1 MREGEHL
8 VLSQK
13 FKGQKIYTHPYLS
26 YIIVLDKIYRFF
38 SAKIQS
44 NNNNDKNNQYKI
56 SKSLRFMSVLV
67 SMILTSHI
75 CL

>member
-1 MREGEHL
+1 M
-8 VLSQK
+8 LSQK

-26 YIIVLDKIYRFF
+26 YIIVRDKICRFF

-67 SMILTSHI
+67 SMILTPHI